1 MSHQVIL
8 VGASGLI
15 GSHLL
20 TQLIESVEISRIL
33 LLLRKPLHISAH
45 KVQELIVNFD
55 ELEHYSSDI
64 KGDVIF
70 SCLGTTKAA
79 TPDSDLYRKIDLEY
93 PLKLAEIGIRNGV
106 SQFHLVS
113 SLGANALAS
122 NAYLKLKGELENE
135 LKNLSISSLHIYQ
148 PSLLTGN
155 RKESRLGEKFAISV
169 FKLINPLLIGPFKKY
184 RSIEAET
191 VARVMFNQS
200 LKDLKGTFI
209 YPSIKI
215 QKLA

>member
-1 MSHQVIL
+1 MPHQVIL

-33 LLLRKPLHISAH
+33 LLLRKSLHISAH